1 MPRPCPNQDFSNN
14 KLDGC
19 PQCACASCKENQR
32 KYSLENDGRYRIGKL
47 KYDSGFYDGDEGEK
61 SSDFIFFTC
70 DTQGTQKVAIV
81 VELKGGHL
89 EESYDQ
95 LIATLNREQ
104 NRLLKGYVVV
114 MRSVPKRAKKI
125 ALKAEERDKLIS
137 TLTDINK
144 KLGYKVSSKALYSIS
159 SGEKSEEL
167 STVYSNIRPIKR

>member
-1 MPRPCPNQDFSNN
+1 MPRLCPNRDFSNN
-14 KLDGC
+14 ELGGC

-89 EESYDQ
+89 EVSYKQ
-95 LIATLNREQ
+95 LIATLKREQ
-104 NRLLKGYVVV
+104 NGILKGYAVV
-114 MRSVPKRAKKI
+114 MRSVPKRTKRVSLDAKN
-125 ALKAEERDKLIS
+125 RDILIS

-144 KLGYKVSSKALYSIS
+144 KLGYKISSKVLYCVS
-159 SGEKSEEL
+159 SGEKSEKL
-167 STVYSNIRPIKR
+167 STIYSGIR